1 MALHEKPYELTVINA
16 VLAIKEGSLSC
27 IELLNS
33 CLERIDRLE
42 GEIKAWALLD
52 RDGAREE
59 ARRLDRELI
68 KGKPSGPLY
77 GIPVGIKDIFY
88 TEGMRTEAG
97 SSLWVGFIP
106 SYDAASV
113 ARLKEAGAIILGKT
127 HTTEFAYFD
136 PAPTRNPWNT
146 GCTPGGSSSGSAAAV
161 AASMCP
167 LALGS
172 QTVGSTLRPASYN
185 GIVGFKP
192 EHGRISTYGVMP
204 MSPTMDHV
212 GIFARNVDDVVLVLQ
227 VLAGYDSRDPHS
239 LNQSFPDYISS
250 PANIQKPHLGLVRQ
264 YFFDNADNEMKQ
276 QTEQVVKRLS
286 EAGANVEEVT
296 LPASFFSVSET
307 RRIILGVE
315 DYAYHQEKFES
326 NKERYTASVRAL
338 LEEGSHIPAV
348 EYARALQTRLQ
359 QRADITALMN
369 GFDALITPGAPGP
382 APHDLTITG
391 DPVMQLPW
399 TTMGIPAINL
409 PTGLSDDGLPLGVQ
423 LVGKTYDEKGLLDI
437 ARWCEEVLDVHLQ
450 PPLD

>member
-1 MALHEKPYELTVINA
+1 MAMNEKPYALTVINA
-16 VLAIKEGSLSC
+16 VAAIKEGNLTC
-27 IELLNS
+27 VELLNS
-33 CLERIDRLE
+33 CLGRIDRLE
-42 GEIKAWALLD
+42 GEVKAWALLD
-52 RDGAREE
+52 REGAQKE
-59 ARRLDRELI
+59 ARRLDAQLS
-68 KGKPSGPLY
+68 KGKQLGPLY

-97 SSLWVGFIP
+97 SSLWAGFIP

-113 ARLKEAGAIILGKT
+113 TRLKEAGAIILGKT

-146 GCTPGGSSSGSAAAV
+146 DCTPGGSSSGSAAAV
-161 AASMCP
+161 AACMCP

-192 EHGRISTYGVMP
+192 EHGRISLYGIMP

-212 GIFARNVDDVVLVLQ
+212 GIFTRNVNDVVLVLQ

-239 LNQSFPDYISS
+239 LNQPFPDYISS
-250 PANIQKPHLGLVRQ
+250 TANVQKPHLGLVRQ
-264 YFFDNADNEMKQ
+264 YFFDNAEDEMKQ
-276 QTEQVVKRLS
+276 QTEQVAKRLGQ
-286 EAGANVEEVT
+286 AGAIVEEVT

-315 DYAYHQEKFES
+315 DYTYHQEKFES
-326 NKERYTASVRAL
+326 NKEGYSASVRAL

-348 EYARALQTRLQ
+348 EYARALQSRLQ

-369 GFDALITPGAPGP
+369 GFDALITPGAPGA

-391 DPVMQLPW
+391 NPVMQLPW

-409 PTGLSDDGLPLGVQ
+409 PAGLSVDGLPLGVQ

-437 ARWCEEVLDVHLQ
+437 ARWCEAALDVHLR